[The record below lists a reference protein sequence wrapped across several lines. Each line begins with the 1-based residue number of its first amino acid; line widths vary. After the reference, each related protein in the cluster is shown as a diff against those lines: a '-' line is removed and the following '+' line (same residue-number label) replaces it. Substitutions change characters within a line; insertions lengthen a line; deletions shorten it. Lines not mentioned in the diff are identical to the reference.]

1 MTHMELLYLSPKS
14 VSAVV
19 PDPFGITS
27 GGLRYSEITLF
38 FTLTATS
45 PTPAQLHCDICSVT
59 KCILV
64 ELISCHIM
72 TPTVNSLDSKYVLK
86 ASLQLYLHHVIAP
99 TTLHPSVEDISTGG
113 ADEGCFSLERVE
125 MTCGHVV
132 VVVLLSV

>member
-1 MTHMELLYLSPKS
+1 M
-14 VSAVV
+14 
-19 PDPFGITS
+19 
-27 GGLRYSEITLF
+27 
-38 FTLTATS
+38 
-45 PTPAQLHCDICSVT
+45 
-59 KCILV
+59 
-64 ELISCHIM
+64 
-72 TPTVNSLDSKYVLK
+72 LK